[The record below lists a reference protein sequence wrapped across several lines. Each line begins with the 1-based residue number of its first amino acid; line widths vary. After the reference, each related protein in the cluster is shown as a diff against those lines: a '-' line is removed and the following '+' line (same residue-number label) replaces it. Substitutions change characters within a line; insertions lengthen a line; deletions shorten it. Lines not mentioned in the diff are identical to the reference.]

1 MVAPV
6 SDEFWRA
13 LRARHPGLREALVAD
28 ARLTAGYR
36 GERSEFRSRLDVAV
50 QMLRLAWVSDAFAA
64 QALYRVKA
72 ALQARGVPVLP
83 RLAHRLAMMLAQV
96 SIGDP
101 VVVHPGIY
109 IVHGQVVIDGAAEIH
124 SGVTIAPWVTI
135 GLRAGDY
142 RGAVIERNV
151 SIGTGAK
158 VIGGVTRRR
167 GGDDRR
173 QRSGRGRRPA
183 RRHGGR
189 SAGARRRE
197 RSGTVKAMW
206 RFRRKNGGATALADR
221 SELQDEIER
230 LSASNRDERDLD
242 NERQVLWLRHLAGMR
257 ALEEAGAAD
266 FAAPDNGGLPTADG
280 LPEFTR
286 ADVTPGV
293 LRAAILRDGCV
304 LVRGLID
311 REAALHFAGEIDR
324 AFAERERI
332 QAGDAAPGAY
342 YAEFEPHPESKA
354 EFGRSWIQEGG
365 GVLAADS
372 PTVAF
377 EMLELFRAA
386 DLGPLVDG
394 YLGEAGLISAHKTT
408 LRKAAPTV
416 PGAWHQD
423 GAFMGPVRSL
433 NLWLALSRCGDV
445 APGLD
450 LVPRR
455 LDHLVASQTDEAI
468 LDFQVSQAKA
478 EEAAGDKAIL
488 RPIFEPGDAL
498 FFDEM
503 FLHQTASDPSMPNP
517 RFALESWFFG
527 SSSFPADYA
536 PVAPW

>member
-1 MVAPV
+1 
-6 SDEFWRA
+6 
-13 LRARHPGLREALVAD
+13 
-28 ARLTAGYR
+28 
-36 GERSEFRSRLDVAV
+36 
-50 QMLRLAWVSDAFAA
+50 
-64 QALYRVKA
+64 
-72 ALQARGVPVLP
+72 
-83 RLAHRLAMMLAQV
+83 
-96 SIGDP
+96 
-101 VVVHPGIY
+101 
-109 IVHGQVVIDGAAEIH
+109 
-124 SGVTIAPWVTI
+124 
-135 GLRAGDY
+135 
-142 RGAVIERNV
+142 
-151 SIGTGAK
+151 
-158 VIGGVTRRR
+158 
-167 GGDDRR
+167 
-173 QRSGRGRRPA
+173 
-183 RRHGGR
+183 
-189 SAGARRRE
+189 
-197 RSGTVKAMW
+197 MW
-206 RFRRKNGGATALADR
+206 RFRRKNGGSTALADR
-221 SELQDEIER
+221 SELHEEIER
-230 LSASNRDERDLD
+230 LSASNRDDRDLD
-242 NERQVLWLRHLAGMR
+242 NERQLLWLRHLAGMH
-257 ALEEAGAAD
+257 ALEEAGTAD
-266 FAAPDNGGLPTADG
+266 FAAPDNGGLPTAEG

-304 LVRGLID
+304 LVRGVID
-311 REAALHFAGEIDR
+311 REAALHFADGIDR

-342 YAEFEPHPESKA
+342 YSEFEPHPDSKA
-354 EFGRSWIQEGG
+354 EFGRPWIQEGG

-394 YLGEAGLISAHKTT
+394 YLGETGLISAHKTT

-416 PGAWHQD
+416 AGAWHQD

-455 LDHLVASQTDEAI
+455 LDYLVASQTDEAI

-527 SSSFPADYA
+527 SSSFPVDYA

>member
-1 MVAPV
+1 M
-6 SDEFWRA
+6 
-13 LRARHPGLREALVAD
+13 
-28 ARLTAGYR
+28 
-36 GERSEFRSRLDVAV
+36 
-50 QMLRLAWVSDAFAA
+50 Q
-64 QALYRVKA
+64 
-72 ALQARGVPVLP
+72 
-83 RLAHRLAMMLAQV
+83 
-96 SIGDP
+96 
-101 VVVHPGIY
+101 
-109 IVHGQVVIDGAAEIH
+109 
-124 SGVTIAPWVTI
+124 
-135 GLRAGDY
+135 
-142 RGAVIERNV
+142 
-151 SIGTGAK
+151 
-158 VIGGVTRRR
+158 
-167 GGDDRR
+167 
-173 QRSGRGRRPA
+173 
-183 RRHGGR
+183 
-189 SAGARRRE
+189 
-197 RSGTVKAMW
+197 
-206 RFRRKNGGATALADR
+206 
-221 SELQDEIER
+221 
-230 LSASNRDERDLD
+230 
-242 NERQVLWLRHLAGMR
+242 
-257 ALEEAGAAD
+257 ALEEAGTAD
-266 FAAPDNGGLPTADG
+266 FAAPDHGGLPTAEG

-293 LRAAILRDGCV
+293 LRAAVLRDGCV

-311 REAALHFAGEIDR
+311 REAALHFADGIDR

-342 YAEFEPHPESKA
+342 YSEFEPHPDSKA
-354 EFGRSWIQEGG
+354 EFGRPWIQEGG

-416 PGAWHQD
+416 AGAWHQD

-527 SSSFPADYA
+527 SSSFPVDYA

>member
-1 MVAPV
+1 
-6 SDEFWRA
+6 
-13 LRARHPGLREALVAD
+13 
-28 ARLTAGYR
+28 
-36 GERSEFRSRLDVAV
+36 
-50 QMLRLAWVSDAFAA
+50 
-64 QALYRVKA
+64 
-72 ALQARGVPVLP
+72 
-83 RLAHRLAMMLAQV
+83 
-96 SIGDP
+96 
-101 VVVHPGIY
+101 
-109 IVHGQVVIDGAAEIH
+109 
-124 SGVTIAPWVTI
+124 
-135 GLRAGDY
+135 
-142 RGAVIERNV
+142 
-151 SIGTGAK
+151 
-158 VIGGVTRRR
+158 
-167 GGDDRR
+167 
-173 QRSGRGRRPA
+173 
-183 RRHGGR
+183 
-189 SAGARRRE
+189 
-197 RSGTVKAMW
+197 MW
-206 RFRRKNGGATALADR
+206 RFRRKNGGSTALADR

-242 NERQVLWLRHLAGMR
+242 NERQLLWLRHLAGMH
-257 ALEEAGAAD
+257 ALEEAGTAD
-266 FAAPDNGGLPTADG
+266 FAAPDNRGLPTAEG

-311 REAALHFAGEIDR
+311 REAALHFADGIDR

-342 YAEFEPHPESKA
+342 YSEFEPHPDSKA
-354 EFGRSWIQEGG
+354 EFGRLWIQEGG

-416 PGAWHQD
+416 AGAWHQD

-503 FLHQTASDPSMPNP
+503 FLHQTASDPSMPNS

-527 SSSFPADYA
+527 SSSFPVDYA

>member
-1 MVAPV
+1 
-6 SDEFWRA
+6 
-13 LRARHPGLREALVAD
+13 
-28 ARLTAGYR
+28 
-36 GERSEFRSRLDVAV
+36 
-50 QMLRLAWVSDAFAA
+50 
-64 QALYRVKA
+64 
-72 ALQARGVPVLP
+72 
-83 RLAHRLAMMLAQV
+83 
-96 SIGDP
+96 
-101 VVVHPGIY
+101 
-109 IVHGQVVIDGAAEIH
+109 
-124 SGVTIAPWVTI
+124 
-135 GLRAGDY
+135 
-142 RGAVIERNV
+142 
-151 SIGTGAK
+151 
-158 VIGGVTRRR
+158 
-167 GGDDRR
+167 
-173 QRSGRGRRPA
+173 
-183 RRHGGR
+183 
-189 SAGARRRE
+189 
-197 RSGTVKAMW
+197 MW
-206 RFRRKNGGATALADR
+206 RFRRKNGGSTVLADR

-242 NERQVLWLRHLAGMR
+242 SERQLLWLRHLAGMR
-257 ALEEAGAAD
+257 VLAEAGTAD

-280 LPEFTR
+280 LPEFSR

-311 REAALHFAGEIDR
+311 REAALHFADEIDR

-342 YAEFEPHPESKA
+342 YSEFEPHPDSKA

-433 NLWLALSRCGDV
+433 NLWLALSRCGDI

-455 LDHLVASQTDEAI
+455 LDHLVASQTDEAV

-503 FLHQTASDPSMPNP
+503 FLHQTASDPSMPNS

-527 SSSFPADYA
+527 SSSFPVDYA

>member
-1 MVAPV
+1 M
-6 SDEFWRA
+6 
-13 LRARHPGLREALVAD
+13 
-28 ARLTAGYR
+28 
-36 GERSEFRSRLDVAV
+36 
-50 QMLRLAWVSDAFAA
+50 
-64 QALYRVKA
+64 
-72 ALQARGVPVLP
+72 
-83 RLAHRLAMMLAQV
+83 
-96 SIGDP
+96 
-101 VVVHPGIY
+101 
-109 IVHGQVVIDGAAEIH
+109 
-124 SGVTIAPWVTI
+124 
-135 GLRAGDY
+135 
-142 RGAVIERNV
+142 
-151 SIGTGAK
+151 
-158 VIGGVTRRR
+158 
-167 GGDDRR
+167 
-173 QRSGRGRRPA
+173 
-183 RRHGGR
+183 
-189 SAGARRRE
+189 
-197 RSGTVKAMW
+197 KAMW
-206 RFRRKNGGATALADR
+206 RFRRKKSGSTALADR

-242 NERQVLWLRHLAGMR
+242 NERQLLWLRHLAGMR
-257 ALEEAGAAD
+257 VLAEAGTAD
-266 FAAPDNGGLPTADG
+266 FAAPDNGGLPTAEG

-293 LRAAILRDGCV
+293 LRAAVLRDGCV

-311 REAALHFAGEIDR
+311 REAALHFADGIDR

-342 YAEFEPHPESKA
+342 YSEFEPHPDSKA
-354 EFGRSWIQEGG
+354 EFGRLWIQEGG

-416 PGAWHQD
+416 AGAWHQD

-527 SSSFPADYA
+527 SSAFPVDYA

>member
-1 MVAPV
+1 
-6 SDEFWRA
+6 
-13 LRARHPGLREALVAD
+13 
-28 ARLTAGYR
+28 
-36 GERSEFRSRLDVAV
+36 
-50 QMLRLAWVSDAFAA
+50 
-64 QALYRVKA
+64 
-72 ALQARGVPVLP
+72 
-83 RLAHRLAMMLAQV
+83 
-96 SIGDP
+96 
-101 VVVHPGIY
+101 
-109 IVHGQVVIDGAAEIH
+109 
-124 SGVTIAPWVTI
+124 
-135 GLRAGDY
+135 
-142 RGAVIERNV
+142 
-151 SIGTGAK
+151 
-158 VIGGVTRRR
+158 
-167 GGDDRR
+167 
-173 QRSGRGRRPA
+173 
-183 RRHGGR
+183 
-189 SAGARRRE
+189 
-197 RSGTVKAMW
+197 MW
-206 RFRRKNGGATALADR
+206 RFRRKNGGSTALAER
-221 SELQDEIER
+221 SDLQEEIER

-242 NERQVLWLRHLAGMR
+242 NERQLLWLRHLAGMR
-257 ALEEAGAAD
+257 ALEEAGTAD
-266 FAAPDNGGLPTADG
+266 FAAPDTGGLPTADG

-286 ADVTPGV
+286 ADITPGV
-293 LRAAILRDGCV
+293 LRAAILRDGCA

-311 REAALHFAGEIDR
+311 REAARHFADGIDR

-342 YAEFEPHPESKA
+342 YSEFEPHSDAKA

-455 LDHLVASQTDEAI
+455 LDYLVASQTDEAV

-478 EEAAGDKAIL
+478 EEAAGDRAII

-527 SSSFPADYA
+527 SSSFPVDYA

>member
-1 MVAPV
+1 
-6 SDEFWRA
+6 
-13 LRARHPGLREALVAD
+13 
-28 ARLTAGYR
+28 
-36 GERSEFRSRLDVAV
+36 
-50 QMLRLAWVSDAFAA
+50 
-64 QALYRVKA
+64 
-72 ALQARGVPVLP
+72 
-83 RLAHRLAMMLAQV
+83 
-96 SIGDP
+96 
-101 VVVHPGIY
+101 
-109 IVHGQVVIDGAAEIH
+109 
-124 SGVTIAPWVTI
+124 
-135 GLRAGDY
+135 
-142 RGAVIERNV
+142 
-151 SIGTGAK
+151 
-158 VIGGVTRRR
+158 
-167 GGDDRR
+167 
-173 QRSGRGRRPA
+173 
-183 RRHGGR
+183 
-189 SAGARRRE
+189 
-197 RSGTVKAMW
+197 MW
-206 RFRRKNGGATALADR
+206 RFRRKNGGSTALADR

-242 NERQVLWLRHLAGMR
+242 SERQLLWLRHLAGMH
-257 ALEEAGAAD
+257 ALEEAGTAD
-266 FAAPDNGGLPTADG
+266 FAAPDNGGLPTAEG

-311 REAALHFAGEIDR
+311 REAALHFADGIDR

-342 YAEFEPHPESKA
+342 YSEFEPHPDSKA
-354 EFGRSWIQEGG
+354 EFGRLWIQEGG

-416 PGAWHQD
+416 AGAWHQD

-455 LDHLVASQTDEAI
+455 LDHLVASQTDEAV

-527 SSSFPADYA
+527 SSAFPVDYA